1 VPKTKVNGIEVHYE
15 VHGVGQPLLLIGGL
29 GSAVSLFTRSIPI
42 FSRDRKVIAF
52 DNRGAGQTD
61 KPDVPYTIEMM
72 ADDAAGLMKA
82 LDVKRADVLGVS
94 MGGRI
99 AMDLAIRYP
108 EMTRALI
115 LVSTS
120 ARVTRESRSSL
131 LLRFGKLT
139 KRIMGSVAFG
149 KSPQPHYAFVRQLEA
164 SSKFDC
170 THRLGEISTPT
181 LIMRGDRD
189 TLAPKGLVE
198 ELRSGIKGSR
208 MIEFRGGHIFFL
220 WENEKFTDS
229 VLEFLRGLG

>member
-1 VPKTKVNGIEVHYE
+1 MPKTKVNGIGVHYE
-15 VHGVGQPLLLIGGL
+15 VHGEGEPLLLIGGL
-29 GSAVSLFTRSIPI
+29 GSAVSLFTRTIPI
-42 FSRDRKVIAF
+42 FLKDRKVIAF

-108 EMTRALI
+108 EMVRALI

-131 LLRFGKLT
+131 FLRFGKLT
-139 KRIMGSVAFG
+139 KRITGSGAFG
-149 KSPQPHYAFVRQLEA
+149 KSPQPHYAFIRQLEA

-170 THRLGEISTPT
+170 TYRLGRIAAPT

-208 MIEFRGGHIFFL
+208 LIEFRGGHLFFL

-229 VLEFLRGLG
+229 VLEFLRGLA